1 MSIKSRTVIT
11 ALLASLALTVVKV
24 IVGLLSSSIA
34 VLASALDSFTDT
46 CSMAI
51 NLIAVRSADKP
62 ADEKHQFGHAKA
74 EPIAGLFQAAFIAV
88 SAGYLIV
95 QAFHRIVDGYVLQDE
110 GVAIAVILLA
120 LVVSIFLAHRMKRVS
135 ECTSST
141 ALEACALNYGADVW
155 TNAGVLVALGLEI
168 WAKVKNADPII
179 SILVS
184 IYIIVSALRI
194 GRDAISQLMD
204 RSLPRDMIRII
215 DNCVQAHAPQ
225 AKGYHRL
232 RTRSV
237 GSEKEI
243 EFHLEMDRNLSF
255 EQAHLI
261 TEAIIADIKRD
272 IAGAYVTIHSDP
284 V

>member
-1 MSIKSRTVIT
+1 MSLKTRTVIT
-11 ALLASLALTVVKV
+11 AMLASLALTLVKL

-51 NLIAVRSADKP
+51 SLIAVRSAEKP
-62 ADEKHQFGHAKA
+62 ADEKHQFGHGKA
-74 EPIAGLFQAAFIAV
+74 EPIAGLFQAAFIAI

-95 QAFHRIVDGYVLQDE
+95 QAFHRVVHGYTLQDE
-110 GVAIAVILLA
+110 GVAIAVIALA
-120 LVVSIFLAHRMKRVS
+120 LVVSIVLARKMKRVS
-135 ECTSST
+135 ECTASM
-141 ALEACALNYGADVW
+141 ALEACSLNYGADVW
-155 TNAGVLVALGLEI
+155 TNAGVLIALGLEI

-204 RSLPRDMIRII
+204 RSLPGDMIGII
-215 DNCVQAHAPQ
+215 DRCVRAHTPK

-237 GSEKEI
+237 GAEKEI
-243 EFHLEMDRNLSF
+243 EFHLEMDKHLSF

-261 TEAIIADIKRD
+261 TETIIADIKRD
-272 IAGAYVTIHSDP
+272 IPGAYVTIHSDP